1 MSTSETIIG
10 LIICVSLFAYALYKA
25 ITYKEDKDE

>member
-1 MSTSETIIG
+1 MSDGETIVG
-10 LIICVSLFAYALYKA
+10 LIICVGMFVYALYKA